1 VFGDLALG
9 YRFLHTLELLDDRVR
24 LVDQDRGGLWLAA

>member
-1 VFGDLALG
+1 MFGNPALG

-24 LVDQDRGGLWLAA
+24 LVDQDRGRLWLAA